1 MCSQEPLFTFSSTVY
16 RFCSCLCSSKDTFK
30 SHITMTDAQSSITD
44 HGCDAV
50 LDASQDSTCT
60 SKSSTNTP
68 PFLQIKVNS
77 VLRFVQFAPIS
88 NSL

>member
-1 MCSQEPLFTFSSTVY
+1 
-16 RFCSCLCSSKDTFK
+16 
-30 SHITMTDAQSSITD
+30 MTDAQSLITG

-50 LDASQDSTCT
+50 LDSTCT

-68 PFLQIKVNS
+68 PFLQIKVNM
-77 VLRFVQFAPIS
+77 VLRFVQFAPIT